1 MDKILFVHFV
11 ISGDNLGVV
20 IHVLLKWHKWNNVHL
35 LSVTLRWFVGLISL
49 TCFLYFWGWGYVPLE
64 KFSLITREGL
74 QILTYTRQP
83 WPLSCGVLF
92 NMPHLLWHGAS
103 ASNGHLR
110 GPVTLPPFADPRER
124 LTVELSP
131 PVLWL
136 KSVAAG
142 IQTPTLT
149 CSI

>member
-11 ISGDNLGVV
+11 ISGDNLGVG

-35 LSVTLRWFVGLISL
+35 LSVTVRWFVGLISI
-49 TCFLYFWGWGYVPLE
+49 TCFLYFWGVGVRP
-64 KFSLITREGL
+64 TREVF
-74 QILTYTRQP
+74 THYP
-83 WPLSCGVLF
+83 WRATNVDLYSATMAIVLWGFF

-103 ASNGHLR
+103 ASNGQLR

-131 PVLWL
+131 PVFM
-136 KSVAAG
+136 
-142 IQTPTLT
+142 T
-149 CSI
+149 